1 MQKAF
6 LFSQNNELLF
16 VENVSILSKTLM
28 ANGAD
33 NNSSPLFYLRHFS
46 RGLSKTIPRSLFL
59 NRTETVTTQGNR
71 GGEFAIYEF
80 IIFNSSTFLKEK
92 SITFKIDVVSQDI
105 LFNQNVIAF

>member
-1 MQKAF
+1 
-6 LFSQNNELLF
+6 
-16 VENVSILSKTLM
+16 M

-33 NNSSPLFYLRHFS
+33 NNSSPLLYLRHFS

-59 NRTETVTTQGNR
+59 NRTETVATQGNR
-71 GGEFAIYEF
+71 VREFAIYEF
-80 IIFNSSTFLKEK
+80 IIFNSSTFLEEK

>member
-59 NRTETVTTQGNR
+59 NRTKTVATHGNG

-80 IIFNSSTFLKEK
+80 IIFNSSTFLNEK
-92 SITFKIDVVSQDI
+92 SITNDKCSGGIGID
-105 LFNQNVIAF
+105 